1 MGFVCGVFL
10 LFSLPA
16 LVRTEVVQDF
26 NTCPDLFLNI
36 NAVIFTPTILVDPQN
51 QDRYKKICQRRDINN
66 RNYEFAT
73 LYDTLNKI
81 PVFSAYRVRTK
92 TSTNRN
98 ENWYIEPQLDNSKD
112 NSFQGT
118 EKLGRDGATMGIHQ
132 ALKEDYKNSGYDKG
146 HLFPVS
152 HADTQETADATFTL
166 TNVVPQDRCLNEVWW
181 KDLEGKIIDYLD
193 NYLKQQQQ
201 GNPVANNLVPG
212 GPVANNI
219 VQGHTAYVVTGA
231 VPGSSTISN
240 TVNVKVPG
248 NSKIRKISNTVNV
261 PGYLWTAF
269 CYYDLITKQW
279 VSKAHY
285 APNDRSQIVIELSV
299 TDLETRL
306 SGSNRDGYN
315 QNFSIFQGN
324 CKSDINNPIYHHD

>member
-1 MGFVCGVFL
+1 MSQICHAN
-10 LFSLPA
+10 SPA
-16 LVRTEVVQDF
+16 TLANGNSPIVQDF

-98 ENWYIEPQLDNSKD
+98 ENWYIEPQD

-193 NYLKQQQQ
+193 NYL
-201 GNPVANNLVPG
+201 N
-212 GPVANNI
+212 
-219 VQGHTAYVVTGA
+219 
-231 VPGSSTISN
+231 STISN